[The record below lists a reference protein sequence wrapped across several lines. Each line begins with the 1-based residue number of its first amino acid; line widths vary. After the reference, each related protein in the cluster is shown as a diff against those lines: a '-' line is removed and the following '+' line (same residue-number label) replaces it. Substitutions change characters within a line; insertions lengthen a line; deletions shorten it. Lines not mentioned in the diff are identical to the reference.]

1 MICCLNPNCQ
11 NPPHPDSLIF
21 CQSCGTKLVLLRN
34 HYRPIQPLGGG
45 GFSKTY
51 LAEDIDKLNERCVIK
66 QFAPQ
71 VQESKSLH
79 KAKELFEQE
88 AIRLQQL
95 GEHPQIPKLLAYSE
109 QDNHLYLVQQYIPGQ
124 TLGQELA
131 QQGPFS
137 EPKIWE
143 LLFDLLDI
151 LKFIHQQGVIH
162 RDIKP
167 ENIIRR
173 TPPPAAPLVTNAG
186 RGRGEFVLIDFGIA
200 KQLTA
205 TVLAQTGTTIGSFGY
220 VPIEQMQ
227 DGKAY
232 RASDL
237 YSLGAT
243 CFHLLTGVHP
253 WELWKKQGYGWVFS
267 WRQHLKQPISQQL
280 WWIMD
285 RLLPE
290 NPQQRY
296 QSVEKVLESLN
307 SLLSPPPPVES
318 AKPKAQLK
326 NTFLVGGTILL
337 LGVGGTQLQGYFD
350 YRVFHSNQIFLIG
363 SLPSSTFLKKTLTG
377 HTDAVFSLAISK
389 DGQTL
394 VTGSGDKT
402 IKIWNLSTGELKN
415 SVIGHTDAVFSLVIT
430 PDGETLVTGSGD
442 KTIKIWDLSTGR
454 LKNTLTG
461 HTDLVISC
469 AMTPDGKT
477 LVTGSGDKTI
487 KIWNLSTGQL
497 KNTLTGHTNGVSTLA
512 ITPDGQTLVSGSV
525 DNSIKIWNLSTGE
538 LKNTLIGHMDKVFSL
553 AMTPDGQT
561 LVSGSGDKT
570 IKIWNLSTGQLTNTL
585 TSHTD
590 VVTSCFMTPDGQT
603 LVTGSGDNSIKT
615 WNWKTGELKT
625 TLTGHTNWVSTL
637 AMTPNGQMLV
647 SGSGD
652 NSIKIWQVPR

>member
-1 MICCLNPNCQ
+1 
-11 NPPHPDSLIF
+11 
-21 CQSCGTKLVLLRN
+21 
-34 HYRPIQPLGGG
+34 
-45 GFSKTY
+45 
-51 LAEDIDKLNERCVIK
+51 
-66 QFAPQ
+66 
-71 VQESKSLH
+71 
-79 KAKELFEQE
+79 
-88 AIRLQQL
+88 
-95 GEHPQIPKLLAYSE
+95 LAYSE
-109 QDNHLYLVQQYIPGQ
+109 QDNHLYLVQQYIQGQ
-124 TLGQELA
+124 TLDQELA

-137 EPKIWE
+137 EEKIWE

-151 LKFIHQQGVIH
+151 LKFVHQQGVIH

-173 TPPPAAPLVTNAG
+173 TSPPAAPALTHAG

-232 RASDL
+232 PASDL

-253 WELWKKQGYGWVFS
+253 WELWKKQGYGWAFS

-290 NPQQRY
+290 NHQQRY

-318 AKPKAQLK
+318 AKPKGQLK
-326 NTFLVGGTILL
+326 YAFLVAGAILL
-337 LGVGGTQLQGYFD
+337 LGVMETQLHGYFGSD
-350 YRVFHSNQIFLIG
+350 MFRSNQIFLIG
-363 SLPSSTFLKKTLTG
+363 TLPNNTFLKKTLTA
-377 HTDAVFSLAISK
+377 HTDAVFSLAIMP
-389 DGQTL
+389 DGKTL

-415 SVIGHTDAVFSLVIT
+415 TLIGHTDAVFSLAMT
-430 PDGETLVTGSGD
+430 PDGQTLVSGSGD
-442 KTIKIWDLSTGR
+442 KTIKIWNLSTGR
-454 LKNTLTG
+454 IKSTLTG
-461 HTDLVISC
+461 HTDVVISC
-469 AMTPDGKT
+469 AISKDGKT

-497 KNTLTGHTNGVSTLA
+497 KNTLIGHTNGVRALA
-512 ITPDGQTLVSGSV
+512 ITPDGQTLVSGSG

-538 LKNTLIGHMDKVFSL
+538 LKNTLIGHIDTVFSL
-553 AMTPDGQT
+553 AITPDGQT

-590 VVTSCFMTPDGQT
+590 VVISCLMTPDGQT
-603 LVTGSGDNSIKT
+603 LVTGSGDNSIKV
-615 WNWKTGELKT
+615 WNWKTGKLKN

-637 AMTPNGQMLV
+637 AMTSNGQMLV

-652 NSIKIWQVPR
+652 NSIKIWQMPR

>member
-1 MICCLNPNCQ
+1 MICCLNPNCH
-11 NPPHPDSLIF
+11 NPPHPDSINF

-34 HYRPIQPLGGG
+34 RYRPVQPLGGG

-71 VQESKSLH
+71 VQESKSIH

-109 QDNHLYLVQQYIPGQ
+109 QDNHLYLVQQYIQGQ
-124 TLGQELA
+124 TLDQELT

-137 EPKIWE
+137 EDKIWE

-151 LKFIHQQGVIH
+151 LKFVHQQGVIH

-173 TPPPAAPLVTNAG
+173 TSPPAAPLLTNAG

-232 RASDL
+232 PASDL

-253 WELWKKQGYGWVFS
+253 WELWKKQGYGWAFS

-290 NPQQRY
+290 SHQQRY

-307 SLLSPPPPVES
+307 SLLSPPPFVES
-318 AKPKAQLK
+318 AKPKLQLK
-326 NTFLVGGTILL
+326 NAFLVAGTILL
-337 LGVGGTQLQGYFD
+337 LGVMQTQLHGYFGSEMF
-350 YRVFHSNQIFLIG
+350 RSNQIFLIG
-363 SLPSSTFLKKTLTG
+363 SLPSNTFLKKTLTA
-377 HTDAVFSLAISK
+377 HTDAVFSL
-389 DGQTL
+389 
-394 VTGSGDKT
+394 
-402 IKIWNLSTGELKN
+402 
-415 SVIGHTDAVFSLVIT
+415 
-430 PDGETLVTGSGD
+430 
-442 KTIKIWDLSTGR
+442 
-454 LKNTLTG
+454 
-461 HTDLVISC
+461 

-487 KIWNLSTGQL
+487 K
-497 KNTLTGHTNGVSTLA
+497 V
-512 ITPDGQTLVSGSV
+512 
-525 DNSIKIWNLSTGE
+525 WNLSTGE
-538 LKNTLIGHMDKVFSL
+538 LKNTLIGHIDTVFSL
-553 AMTPDGQT
+553 AITPDGQT

-590 VVTSCFMTPDGQT
+590 VVISCLMTPDGQT
-603 LVTGSGDNSIKT
+603 LVTGSGDNSIKV
-615 WNWKTGELKT
+615 WNWKTAKLKN

-637 AMTPNGQMLV
+637 AMMPNGQMLV

-652 NSIKIWQVPR
+652 NSIKIWQLPR